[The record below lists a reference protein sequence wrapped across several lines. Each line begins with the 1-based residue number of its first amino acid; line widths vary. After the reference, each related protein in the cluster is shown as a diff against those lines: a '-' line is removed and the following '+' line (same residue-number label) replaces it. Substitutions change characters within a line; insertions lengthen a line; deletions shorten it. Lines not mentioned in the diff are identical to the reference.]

1 MNTAQNQLAPARPQ
15 QCSVA
20 GLYRIWGAYAA
31 GLAIFAFAANWIGF
45 GLFLLLVPIGK
56 LVQMRFYSQ
65 LSSLFGYGPIANDQF
80 PPSVAISSA
89 TVTYYS
95 ALGCPFCPIVLQ
107 RLQALQKQ
115 MGFKLQTINLSLN
128 PQLAVTRRIQSVP
141 VVEVDGNR
149 LVGNVTSEQLA
160 DLIAPSPVL
169 IQQPAPV
176 GNLTAVS

>member
-1 MNTAQNQLAPARPQ
+1 MNTAQNRVTPTRLQ

-20 GLYRIWGAYAA
+20 GLYRIWGAYAV

-56 LVQMRFYSQ
+56 LVQMRFYPQ
-65 LSSLFGYGPIANDQF
+65 LSGLFGYGPIANDEF
-80 PPSVAISSA
+80 PAAVARSSA

-115 MGFKLQTINLSLN
+115 MGFALQTINLSVN
-128 PQLAVTRRIQSVP
+128 PQIAIWRGIQSVP
-141 VVEVDGNR
+141 VVEVDGDR
-149 LVGNVTSEQLA
+149 LIGNVTSEQLA
-160 DLIAPSPVL
+160 NLIAHRPAL
-169 IQQPAPV
+169 IEQLASV
-176 GNLTAVS
+176 GNLSAAS